1 MMKGK
6 KGFITLEWLLNL
18 LKGVIEVVLVIAIVF
33 GAIAVIWRA
42 TKATEEDKDFKRVL
56 DGMTKLM
63 DDFDDGKIMGNAHF
77 NVPIVSEGLM
87 EIRFHPAKGAAVAPP
102 PRCRGRSCVCMYYD
116 VGGIQKETCKS
127 VETKDRCSKECGKEL
142 CAGPYKNFVVK
153 REDTVRVAIT
163 CTNQGSLLSVEK
175 G

>member
-18 LKGVIEVVLVIAIVF
+18 LKGVIEVVIVVAIVF
-33 GAIAVIWRA
+33 GAIAVVWRA
-42 TKATEEDKDFKRVL
+42 TKSTPQDQDFKRVL
-56 DGMTKLM
+56 DAASRLM

-77 NVPIVSEGLM
+77 NVPIVSEELM
-87 EIRFHPAKGAAVAPP
+87 KIFFYPAKGAAVAPP
-102 PRCRGRSCVCMYYD
+102 PRCRGRSCLCMYYN
-116 VGGIQKETCKS
+116 VGGVEKETCKA
-127 VETKDRCSKECGKEL
+127 VETKDKCSKECGKEL
-142 CAGPYKNFVVK
+142 CAGAHKQFAVK
-153 REDTVRVAIT
+153 KEDTVRVAIT